1 MASRIHREVYVR
13 FWREYGTVEVDDRLC
28 LPHELDN
35 EVQKLKV
42 LKASYD
48 SQKYSLQDQFMIK
61 FPKLI
66 AKAEEKLRCVQTDV
80 KQRDEELLKA
90 GAEEFCVKVGNI
102 SYSERV
108 DGGTAYLSAVSEVKM
123 GETATLGTYRGFE
136 LLVEKNFMGTDY
148 MVLRGRTD
156 YKAELSTSPVGCMVK
171 LENLFNGMQGNIEF
185 VEKKLEEYQR
195 DMEQAKLEY
204 EKPFQYE
211 TELREKLARQ
221 NALNAQLDL
230 ENKPIKEEQKEE
242 KTYVAE
248 EQTSYRTERKD
259 YR

>member
-1 MASRIHREVYVR
+1 M
-13 FWREYGTVEVDDRLC
+13 
-28 LPHELDN
+28 
-35 EVQKLKV
+35 
-42 LKASYD
+42 
-48 SQKYSLQDQFMIK
+48 
-61 FPKLI
+61 
-66 AKAEEKLRCVQTDV
+66 
-80 KQRDEELLKA
+80 
-90 GAEEFCVKVGNI
+90 
-102 SYSERV
+102 
-108 DGGTAYLSAVSEVKM
+108 
-123 GETATLGTYRGFE
+123 
-136 LLVEKNFMGTDY
+136 
-148 MVLRGRTD
+148 LRGRTD

>member
-1 MASRIHREVYVR
+1 
-13 FWREYGTVEVDDRLC
+13 
-28 LPHELDN
+28 
-35 EVQKLKV
+35 
-42 LKASYD
+42 
-48 SQKYSLQDQFMIK
+48 
-61 FPKLI
+61 
-66 AKAEEKLRCVQTDV
+66 
-80 KQRDEELLKA
+80 
-90 GAEEFCVKVGNI
+90 
-102 SYSERV
+102 
-108 DGGTAYLSAVSEVKM
+108 M
-123 GETATLGTYRGFE
+123 GETATIGTYRGFE